1 MTLQDILPKSP
12 APISIVGDIRLMLKV
27 EIDIEAERERLGK
40 EIAKLEGEIAKVTNK
55 LSNENFVSKAPEK
68 VVAAERESLSG
79 FVSVL
84 EKLKDQLSKLD
95 TL

>member
-1 MTLQDILPKSP
+1 
-12 APISIVGDIRLMLKV
+12 MLKV

-40 EIAKLEGEIAKVTNK
+40 EIAKLEGEIAKVTTK

-68 VVAAERESLSG
+68 VVATERERLSG

>member
-1 MTLQDILPKSP
+1 
-12 APISIVGDIRLMLKV
+12 MLKV

-68 VVAAERESLSG
+68 VVAAERERLSG

>member
-1 MTLQDILPKSP
+1 
-12 APISIVGDIRLMLKV
+12 MLKV

-40 EIAKLEGEIAKVTNK
+40 EIAKLEGEIAKVTTK

-68 VVAAERESLSG
+68 VVAAERERLSG